1 MARRPNPAL
10 WDEWRQRLKRQG
22 ESGLSIAA
30 FCRREELA
38 PQAFH
43 AWKRRLSATRGSRA
57 VRPGRQPGGVTAG
70 QQGPASFAS
79 SPSPADFLQLPL
91 ARTPQSPWMELAL
104 PDGTVVRVPQENIPA
119 MLAVLRVLRGD
130 SREMR
135 LAGQDHA

>member
-1 MARRPNPAL
+1 MSRRTNPAL
-10 WDEWRQRLKRQG
+10 WDQWRQRLKRQG

-43 AWKRRLSATRGSRA
+43 AWKRRLSATRGSGV
-57 VRPGRQPGGVTAG
+57 VRPGRQPGDVAG
-70 QQGPASFAS
+70 DQRGPASFATS
-79 SPSPADFLQLPL
+79 LGPADFLQLPL
-91 ARTPQSPWMELAL
+91 ARSPQSPWMELVL
-104 PDGTVVRVPQENIPA
+104 PDGTVVRVPQENVPA
-119 MLAVLRVLRGD
+119 MLAVLRLFRGE